1 MKLIGDKI
9 LSKASRYL
17 RKQGMNEVMNKI
29 KYLVEDMKIQVD
41 EYTKFWDENSGK
53 SVVMS
58 RNSSVT
64 TARED
69 ISHECAVDDAIPYIA

>member
-53 SVVMS
+53 
-58 RNSSVT
+58 
-64 TARED
+64 
-69 ISHECAVDDAIPYIA
+69 